1 MDTQWLWTM
10 GQRYGMNYQTLYM
23 RLDRMSLDADERET
37 LEFDIRLM
45 ERAALEQI
53 AEDADAAQ

>member
-23 RLDRMSLDADERET
+23 RLDRMSLDPDERET